1 MRGHESL
8 DVMVDTTFT
17 REKRNLYLPL
27 HLPTSFYK
35 YLQTHILC
43 FQLQHRIN
51 RNDLPETGGRRMKKT
66 LSGSTPQLVHH
77 GVAALKFSEAEQARR
92 AIVAKYLSP
101 PPAALSAQDANKV
114 SIPFN

>member
-1 MRGHESL
+1 M
-8 DVMVDTTFT
+8 
-17 REKRNLYLPL
+17 
-27 HLPTSFYK
+27 
-35 YLQTHILC
+35 LQRHFFC

-101 PPAALSAQDANKV
+101 PPAALSAHDAQKV
-114 SIPFN
+114 SNTYHKDHLIFISYTYRCSHKLTKLITRPPLRYKR